1 MHDLKKHEKYV
12 ANNLEEVPEGAT
24 LRHGLDLPV
33 LRHHR
38 FDILQLLYLKVD
50 FWNTLRYVAPL
61 LDYPIFKHTLPF
73 QV

>member
-1 MHDLKKHEKYV
+1 MHELEKHEKCV
-12 ANNLEEVPEGAT
+12 ANDLEEVPEGAA

-38 FDILQLLYLKVD
+38 FDILQLLYLRVD

-61 LDYPIFKHTLPF
+61 LDYPIFEHAVLF

>member
-12 ANNLEEVPEGAT
+12 ANNLEEVPEGAA

-38 FDILQLLYLKVD
+38 FDILQLLYTYLKVD
-50 FWNTLRYVAPL
+50 F
-61 LDYPIFKHTLPF
+61 
-73 QV
+73 